1 MTGYSTARITLG
13 ACFLAGGFGIGT
25 WGANL
30 PAPGRR
36 AALDESGI
44 GIVLL
49 CFAAGAILAM
59 NRTPQMIAR
68 IGAARLATLAVGLFG
83 MGIALV
89 ATAAQFG
96 VAMVIAGLCGA
107 AFGALDVSMNSHA
120 ADLEARAKRPI
131 MSTLHAMFSGGTLA
145 GAMAYAALAR
155 GGMGSSSILLG
166 AGCIILAIA
175 AATFLRTS
183 PAPDHNATI
192 DHRSAAA
199 KPGLSA
205 LRLGLL
211 AFVIF
216 LAEGAIMDWSAV
228 YLVRV
233 LGTTESTGAAGYG
246 VFAAAMLTG
255 RLAGDRVN
263 QVLGPLRL
271 FALGT
276 ALVTVSLAG
285 LLLSDSVLAV
295 FVALILCGL
304 GMSNIIPLIFST
316 AGRLGAADGGR
327 SLSRVLT
334 MGYAGIL
341 LGPAMIGFVAEASS
355 LQFSLMLVLTSVA
368 AMMFFGK
375 AALG

>member
-1 MTGYSTARITLG
+1 LTGYPTARITLG

-30 PAPGRR
+30 PALGRR

-44 GIVLL
+44 GMVLL

-68 IGAARLATLAVGLFG
+68 IGAARLAALAVGLFG

-155 GGMGSSSILLG
+155 GGIESPSILLG
-166 AGCIILAIA
+166 AGCVILAIA
-175 AATFLRTS
+175 AAAFLRTS
-183 PAPDHNATI
+183 PVSDHNATH

-199 KPGLSA
+199 KSGLSA

-246 VFAAAMLTG
+246 VFAAAMLMG
-255 RLAGDRVN
+255 RLVGDRVN

-285 LLLSDSVLAV
+285 FLLSDSVIAA
-295 FVALILCGL
+295 FVALIFCGL

-341 LGPAMIGFVAEASS
+341 LGPALIGFVAEASS
-355 LQFSLMLVLTSVA
+355 LQFSLMLVLAGVA